1 MFPFTPAL
9 LMSGLLATIYAL
21 LFHLVWGET
30 VRQLVRFWL
39 VAIIGFG
46 MGQVLAIGMGWQFA
60 MVGDVHVLEGTIGAW
75 TALVVAKWQR
85 L

>member
-1 MFPFTPAL
+1 MLTPAL

-21 LFHLVWGET
+21 LFHLVWGDT
-30 VRQLVRFWL
+30 MRQLVRLWL

-46 MGQVLAIGMGWQFA
+46 MGQVVAMGMGWGFA
-60 MVGDVHVLEGTIGAW
+60 MVGDVHVVEGTVGAW
-75 TALVVAKWQR
+75 AALVVAKWQR